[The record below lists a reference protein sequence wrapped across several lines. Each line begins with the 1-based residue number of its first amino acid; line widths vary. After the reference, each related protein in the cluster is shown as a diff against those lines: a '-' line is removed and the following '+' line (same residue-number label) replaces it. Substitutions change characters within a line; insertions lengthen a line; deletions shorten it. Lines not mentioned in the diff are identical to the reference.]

1 MRIEMHQSQ
10 TATVTDGSAWLD
22 LTVKSQNVRE
32 VIGQLQAKKY
42 VEIPKE
48 KVQLLH

>member
-10 TATVTDGSAWLD
+10 TATVTDGSAWPD

-32 VIGQLQAKKY
+32 VIGQLQAEKH

>member
-1 MRIEMHQSQ
+1 MQQSQ
-10 TATVTDGSAWLD
+10 TATVTVNSAWPD
-22 LTVKSQNVRE
+22 LTVKGQNVRE
-32 VIGQLQAKKY
+32 VMGQLQAEKH